1 MSDEFAGIQLE
12 RLANRTRKDIP
23 PIATVRNPAGLEPHS
38 ASVLTAQEIR
48 HLYRRT
54 AFAPTVAEVNSAL
67 SQPMTQLVEQ
77 LLTDQPT
84 PSQPGWVNNLPYTG
98 TLTTQQQTDY
108 RNWIRELR
116 EWWIRLMITQ
126 PLSLTEKMTL
136 FWHGHFATQY
146 STVQVPQYHYKLN
159 ALVRRYAMGNFKDMV
174 KAVTVDPC
182 MLYYLD
188 GVRNQASAP
197 NENYARE
204 VMELFTIGIGNYTQ
218 PDIQN
223 AAKAFTGWQVRG
235 LDAYFTAGRHDNT
248 IKTFMGQGGNFD
260 GNRIIDII
268 FQQTE
273 TAKFICRKLYSFFI
287 YQIPDETIVDQLAT
301 TFRNNNY
308 ELKPVLRQLFN
319 SAHFYNPLTIS
330 AEITSPIERAVGAI
344 RQLGIP
350 VPAISNIVPSY
361 VRTSGE
367 TLGQSLFEPPNV
379 AGWPGY
385 RQWINTTTLLARNQY
400 TDSIVTGRT
409 LTNQN
414 IGFKVN
420 PITFAQMFPLPNNA
434 TALVNDITAH
444 LIPMSVSNA
453 RRDMLLETLLQGIAL
468 YDWNIADPQAPTR
481 IEGLLKVIFRM
492 AEYQLG

>member
-1 MSDEFAGIQLE
+1 MTDEFAGIQVE
-12 RLANRTRKDIP
+12 RRANRNRKDVP
-23 PIATVRNPAGLEPHS
+23 AIATVRNPAGLGPHT
-38 ASVLTAQEIR
+38 ASVLTVQEVR
-48 HLYRRT
+48 HLFRRV
-54 AFAPTVAEVNSAL
+54 AFAPTVAEVNAGL
-67 SQPMTQLVEQ
+67 LQPMTQLVEQ
-77 LLTDQPT
+77 LLADQPM
-84 PSQPGWVNNLPYTG
+84 PSLPGWVNNLTYTG

-116 EWWIRLMITQ
+116 EWWIRLMITR

-136 FWHGHFATQY
+136 FWHGHFATEY

-159 ALVRRYAMGNFKDMV
+159 ALLRRYAMGNFKDMV

-182 MLYYLD
+182 MLIYLD
-188 GVRNQASAP
+188 GVRNTATAP

-218 PDIQN
+218 PDITN

-235 LDAYFTAGRHDNT
+235 LDAYFTPSRHDNT
-248 IKTFMGQGGNFD
+248 IKTFMGQTGNFD

-268 FQQTE
+268 FQQAE
-273 TAKFICRKLYSFFI
+273 TARFICRKLYSFFI

-319 SAHFYNPLTIS
+319 SAHFYDPLTMS
-330 AEITSPIERAVGAI
+330 AEITSPIERGVGAI

-350 VPAISNIVPSY
+350 VPANSNVVPSY
-361 VRTSGE
+361 VRVNGE
-367 TLGQSLFEPPNV
+367 TFGQSLFEPPDV

-385 RQWINTTTLLARNQY
+385 RQWINTTTLLARYQF
-400 TDSIVTGRT
+400 TDSLVTGRT

-414 IGFKVN
+414 VGFKVN

-444 LIPMSVSNA
+444 LIPMAVSNA
-453 RRDMLLETLLQGIAL
+453 RRAMLLETLLQGIAL
-468 YDWNIADPQAPTR
+468 YDWSIADPQAPTR